1 MWWWRIFPPD
11 LEEHYESDGLKIALI
26 GRPNV
31 GKSSLVN
38 RLLGKERMIVSDIAG
53 TTRDAIDTLL
63 KVDEKE
69 YVIIDTAGMR
79 RKGKINEPTE
89 RYSVDRGLKAIGPGR
104 CGDSWS

>member
-1 MWWWRIFPPD
+1 MHLAI
-11 LEEHYESDGLKIALI
+11 I

-53 TTRDAIDTLL
+53 TTRDAIDTIL
-63 KVDEKE
+63 KTDGKE

-79 RKGKINEPTE
+79 KRGRINEPTE
-89 RYSVDRGLKAIGPGR
+89 KYSVGRGFKSRRPGR
-104 CGDSWS
+104 CGDPGAGRRKRYRGTG